1 MSKKEK
7 QKYIDDSHV
16 IYDMDVDTKWN
27 TIRKKKTIPVP
38 KDERKLLINAAFRAY
53 IPKLLLV
60 LLCFGVTIILLYFW
74 LK

>member
-1 MSKKEK
+1 MNKKQK
-7 QKYIDDSHV
+7 QKYVDDSHV

-27 TIRKKKTIPVP
+27 TIRTRKTIPVP
-38 KDERKLLINAAFRAY
+38 KEERRLLINAAFIAY

-60 LLCFGVTIILLYFW
+60 LLCFGITIVLLYFW

>member
-1 MSKKEK
+1 MNKNEK
-7 QKYIDDSHV
+7 QKYVDDSHV

-27 TIRKKKTIPVP
+27 TIRKRKTISVP
-38 KDERKLLINAAFRAY
+38 KEERRLLINAAFRAY

-60 LLCFGVTIILLYFW
+60 LLCFGITIILLYFW

>member
-1 MSKKEK
+1 MNKKEK
-7 QKYIDDSHV
+7 QKYVDDSHV

-27 TIRKKKTIPVP
+27 TIRKRKTITVP
-38 KDERKLLINAAFRAY
+38 KEERRLLINAAFRAY

-60 LLCFGVTIILLYFW
+60 LLCFGITIILLYFW